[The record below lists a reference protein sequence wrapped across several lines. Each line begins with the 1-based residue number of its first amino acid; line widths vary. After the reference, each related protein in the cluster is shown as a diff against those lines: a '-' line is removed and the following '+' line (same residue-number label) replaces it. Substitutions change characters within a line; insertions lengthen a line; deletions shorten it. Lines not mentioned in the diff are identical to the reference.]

1 MLTFLYIKNLVKRIC
16 NAEIQTTK
24 ASDSKNCNNSMLKL
38 NSNKMLLQ
46 QIERFWIINTYGTKN
61 SAEQNL
67 LSPSENATLQII
79 EKCTIFKG
87 GHFEV
92 PLE

>member
-1 MLTFLYIKNLVKRIC
+1 MLTFLYIKNFVKRIC

-24 ASDSKNCNNSMLKL
+24 VSDSKNCNNSMLKL
-38 NSNKMLLQ
+38 DSNKMLSQ

-61 SAEQNL
+61 SAEENV
-67 LSPSENATLQII
+67 LSPSENAALQII
-79 EKCTIFKG
+79 EKGTIFKG